1 MELHLEDTYTTVDCK
16 EFLRVM
22 QVSLPAS
29 EPAGTQSCKWMLALY
44 CSRPILAS
52 GGGRQCDMDA
62 SCSGHLSQCSAEQ
75 QLTHSAVWWR
85 SSTPLISAEE
95 SLAKMSRSMR
105 VWTIN
110 ERDGGLP
117 ARSWSASGRSWSLA
131 DAAGCPSRS
140 QQLANGRREGVRVR
154 VVMAAYVCVLRVR
167 WQESASTLLQRNGVR
182 DSLLLE
188 LCPPPSACACCV
200 RPVCPHAREHPA
212 SWPAAPH
219 RGSHKST
226 DGSVAG
232 RHGPARTAGILPRI
246 SRPSFRQRLVPLHWD
261 SRPAR

>member
-52 GGGRQCDMDA
+52 AGGRQCDMDA

-140 QQLANGRREGVRVR
+140 QQLAIGRREGVLVR
-154 VVMAAYVCVLRVR
+154 VVMASMRT
-167 WQESASTLLQRNGVR
+167 STYACCACGGKNRRARCCSGMFGVR

-200 RPVCPHAREHPA
+200 RPVCPHARKHQLHGCATSRCPQEHRWKIEP
-212 SWPAAPH
+212 
-219 RGSHKST
+219 
-226 DGSVAG
+226 
-232 RHGPARTAGILPRI
+232 
-246 SRPSFRQRLVPLHWD
+246 SRSGNRRESRRL
-261 SRPAR
+261 